1 MTPPGE
7 VGNAAALMEGARMVQ
22 LEVPDLD
29 GGLRAKLVSPAKAL
43 AEAGA
48 AMCTIMFGLTQAD
61 DVYESP
67 ASSAANGY
75 PDLVMRPDMA
85 TLRVLPW
92 CEATVAVLC
101 DLYADDGAVSELE
114 GRGAAWTEE
123 RGTSDEGRRRLKG
136 APQASAEALF
146 ALAPRTVLRTVVER
160 CADLGFEARF
170 AAEWEFCVVRRHDEA
185 HPAPLVPLGRTMNA
199 YSSLRLRE
207 LRPLAQAFFE
217 RMESVGIAVEAMHTE
232 LGHGMVEFALA
243 HAPAMEAAD
252 HASRAKAYLK
262 ELCGERGLVAT
273 FMPKWRAGAPT
284 SGCHFHQ
291 SLWRDGSNEFAGPGG
306 ALSPLARHYLAGQ
319 LATMTD
325 FGALFNPSVNAFRRL
340 QPGTW
345 TPATASWGVDN
356 RTAAIRAITGSPKA
370 VRLEHRRPGADVNPY
385 LAIAAMLAGGLHG
398 IAGELEPP
406 DPATADAYADA
417 RFPRLPA
424 TLDDAIAALRDS
436 PVAPDLLGREFV
448 RHYLL
453 SREVELR
460 LWREWE
466 TAQVTE
472 WEQRR
477 YFETA

>member
-1 MTPPGE
+1 RRRPHGRLPGLEGRPRLAVPGARPSVRPAGNPLEHDLPGRDPHPHDPAALRRGSGTRRPDGGPHAAAPPRDRRGHLVGMPVPAIGRGVVYNGHRPGGRRRLDVGPVVSPPGE
-7 VGNAAALMEGARMVQ
+7 VGDGATLMEGARVVQ

-29 GGLRAKLVSPAKAL
+29 GGLRAKLVSPAKARS
-43 AEAGA
+43 EPGA

-75 PDLVMRPDMA
+75 PDLVMRPDLA
-85 TLRVLPW
+85 TLRALPW

-101 DLYADDGAVSELE
+101 DLYGGDGA
-114 GRGAAWTEE
+114 RF
-123 RGTSDEGRRRLKG
+123 
-136 APQASAEALF
+136 P
-146 ALAPRTVLRTVVER
+146 LAPRTVLRTVVER

-170 AAEWEFCVVRRHDEA
+170 AAEWEFCVVHRDDEA
-185 HPAPLVPLGRTMNA
+185 QPAGLVPLGRTMNA

-217 RMESVGIAVEAMHTE
+217 RMEGVGIAVEAVHTE

-252 HASRAKAYLK
+252 PAARAKASLK

-325 FGALFNPSVNAFRRL
+325 FGALFNPSV
-340 QPGTW
+340 
-345 TPATASWGVDN
+345 
-356 RTAAIRAITGSPKA
+356 
-370 VRLEHRRPGADVNPY
+370 
-385 LAIAAMLAGGLHG
+385 
-398 IAGELEPP
+398 
-406 DPATADAYADA
+406 
-417 RFPRLPA
+417 
-424 TLDDAIAALRDS
+424 
-436 PVAPDLLGREFV
+436 
-448 RHYLL
+448 
-453 SREVELR
+453 
-460 LWREWE
+460 
-466 TAQVTE
+466 
-472 WEQRR
+472 
-477 YFETA
+477 

>member
-1 MTPPGE
+1 MTPPEG
-7 VGNAAALMEGARMVQ
+7 GNAAALIEGARMVQ

-43 AEAGA
+43 SEAGA

-85 TLRVLPW
+85 TLRALPW

-101 DLYADDGAVSELE
+101 DLYGGDG
-114 GRGAAWTEE
+114 GRF
-123 RGTSDEGRRRLKG
+123 
-136 APQASAEALF
+136 P
-146 ALAPRTVLRTVVER
+146 LAPRTVLRAVVER

-170 AAEWEFCVVRRHDEA
+170 AAEWEFCVVRRDDDA
-185 HPAPLVPLGRTMNA
+185 HPARLVPLGRTMNA

-217 RMESVGIAVEAMHTE
+217 RMEGVGIAVEAVHTE

-252 HASRAKAYLK
+252 HAARAKAYLK
-262 ELCGERGLVAT
+262 ELCGERDLVAT

-291 SLWRDGSNEFAGPGG
+291 SLWRDGSNEFAGAGG

-319 LATMTD
+319 LATMAD

-356 RTAAIRAITGSPKA
+356 RTAAIRAITGPPKA

-398 IAGELEPP
+398 IAGKLEPP

-424 TLDDAIAALRDS
+424 TLADAIAALRDS

-453 SREVELR
+453 SREVELG

-466 TAQVTE
+466 SAQVTE

-477 YFETA
+477 YFETS

>member
-1 MTPPGE
+1 MSETGAPGRATD
-7 VGNAAALMEGARMVQ
+7 AARVVQ

-29 GGLRAKLVSPAKAL
+29 GGLRAKLVSAAKAASPL
-43 AEAGA
+43 GA

-75 PDLVMRPDMA
+75 PDLVMRPDPA
-85 TLRVLPW
+85 TFRPLPW
-92 CEATVAVLC
+92 CEGTAAVLC
-101 DLYADDGAVSELE
+101 DLLRAD
-114 GRGAAWTEE
+114 
-123 RGTSDEGRRRLKG
+123 GT
-136 APQASAEALF
+136 LF
-146 ALAPRTVLRTVVER
+146 PLAPRTVLRAVADR
-160 CADLGFEARF
+160 CGELGFEARF
-170 AAEWEFCVVRRHDEA
+170 AAEWELCVVHAGDGPQDGGRQSQRGGRGEPGGRGAPDERA
-185 HPAPLVPLGRTMNA
+185 GPVPLGRTMNA

-207 LRPLAQAFFE
+207 LRPLVQAFFE
-217 RMESVGIAVEAMHTE
+217 RMEAVGICVESVHTE

-243 HAPAMEAAD
+243 HAPALEAAD
-252 HASRAKAYLK
+252 HAARAKAYLK

-273 FMPKWRAGAPT
+273 FMPKWRTGAPT

-291 SLWRDGSNEFAGPGG
+291 SLWRDGANAFAAADG

-319 LATMTD
+319 LQTLTD
-325 FGALFNPSVNAFRRL
+325 FSVLFNPSVNAFRRL

-356 RTAAIRAITGSPKA
+356 RTAAIRALTGAPKA

-398 IAGELEPP
+398 IAGQLEPP
-406 DPATADAYADA
+406 APATADAYADD

-424 TLDDAIAALRDS
+424 TLADAAAALRDS
-436 PVAPDLLGREFV
+436 PVAADLLGGEFV

-466 TAQVTE
+466 AEQVTE

-477 YFETA
+477 YLETS

>member
-1 MTPPGE
+1 
-7 VGNAAALMEGARMVQ
+7 MEGARMVQ

-43 AEAGA
+43 SEAGA

-85 TLRVLPW
+85 TLRALPW

-101 DLYADDGAVSELE
+101 DLYGGDGAVSELE
-114 GRGAAWTEE
+114 GRG
-123 RGTSDEGRRRLKG
+123 KG
-136 APQASAEALF
+136 APQASGEALF
-146 ALAPRTVLRTVVER
+146 PLAPRTVLRTVVQR

-170 AAEWEFCVVRRHDEA
+170 AAEWEFCVVRRDDEA
-185 HPAPLVPLGRTMNA
+185 HPAGLVPLGRTMNA
-199 YSSLRLRE
+199 YSSLRLGE

-217 RMESVGIAVEAMHTE
+217 RMDGVGIAVEAVHTE

-252 HASRAKAYLK
+252 HAARAKAYLK

-306 ALSPLARHYLAGQ
+306 ALSALARHYLAGQ

-370 VRLEHRRPGADVNPY
+370 VRLEHRRPGADVSPY

-398 IAGELEPP
+398 ITGKLEPP

-417 RFPRLPA
+417 RFPPLPA
-424 TLDDAIAALRDS
+424 TLADAIAALRDS
-436 PVAPDLLGREFV
+436 TVAPDLLGREFV

>member
-7 VGNAAALMEGARMVQ
+7 DGNAAALIEGARMVQ

-43 AEAGA
+43 SAAGA

-85 TLRVLPW
+85 TLRALPW

-101 DLYADDGAVSELE
+101 DLYGGDGAVSEPE
-114 GRGAAWTEE
+114 G
-123 RGTSDEGRRRLKG
+123 RLKG
-136 APQASAEALF
+136 APLASGEVLF
-146 ALAPRTVLRTVVER
+146 PLAPRTVLRAVAER
-160 CADLGFEARF
+160 CAGLGFEARF
-170 AAEWEFCVVRRHDEA
+170 AAEWEFCVVRRDDEA
-185 HPAPLVPLGRTMNA
+185 HPAGLVPLGRTMNA

-217 RMESVGIAVEAMHTE
+217 RMAGVGIAVEAVHTE

-325 FGALFNPSVNAFRRL
+325 FGVLFNPSVNAFRRL

-356 RTAAIRAITGSPKA
+356 RTAAIRAITGPPKA

-385 LAIAAMLAGGLHG
+385 LAVAAMLAGGLHG
-398 IAGELEPP
+398 IAGKLEPP

-424 TLDDAIAALRDS
+424 TLADAIAALRDS
-436 PVAPDLLGREFV
+436 PVAPDLLSREFV

-453 SREVELR
+453 SREVELG

-466 TAQVTE
+466 SAQVTE

-477 YFETA
+477 YFETS

>member
-1 MTPPGE
+1 MTEPK
-7 VGNAAALMEGARMVQ
+7 GAGGIGRRAESTAIAGSRVVQ

-29 GGLRAKLVSPAKAL
+29 GGLRAKLVSAAKAASPL
-43 AEAGA
+43 GA

-61 DVYESP
+61 DVYSSP
-67 ASSAANGY
+67 ASCADNGY

-85 TLRVLPW
+85 TLRPLPW
-92 CEATVAVLC
+92 CEATAAVLC
-101 DLYADDGAVSELE
+101 DLFGADGA
-114 GRGAAWTEE
+114 
-123 RGTSDEGRRRLKG
+123 
-136 APQASAEALF
+136 PF
-146 ALAPRTVLRTVVER
+146 PLAPRTVLRAVADR
-160 CADLGFEARF
+160 CAELGFEARF
-170 AAEWEFCVVRRHDEA
+170 AAEWELCVVHAGDGPHAGGREA
-185 HPAPLVPLGRTMNA
+185 AGREAAGRESERAEPVPLGRTMNA

-217 RMESVGIAVEAMHTE
+217 RMEAVGICVESMHTE
-232 LGHGMVEFALA
+232 LGHGMVEFAIA
-243 HAPAMEAAD
+243 HAPALEAAD
-252 HASRAKAYLK
+252 HAARAKAYLK

-273 FMPKWRAGAPT
+273 FMPKWRTGAPT

-291 SLWRDGSNEFAGPGG
+291 SLWRDGVNVFAAADG

-319 LATMTD
+319 LDTLTD
-325 FGALFNPSVNAFRRL
+325 FSVLFNPSVNAFRRL

-356 RTAAIRAITGSPKA
+356 RTAAIRAITGAAKA

-398 IAGELEPP
+398 IARKLEPP
-406 DPATADAYADA
+406 APATADACADD

-424 TLDDAIAALRDS
+424 TLADAIAALRDS
-436 PVAPDLLGREFV
+436 PVAAGLLGREFV
-448 RHYLL
+448 GHYLL

-466 TAQVTE
+466 TGQVTE
-472 WEQRR
+472 WEHRR
-477 YFETA
+477 YFETS

>member
-1 MTPPGE
+1 MTSPGE
-7 VGNAAALMEGARMVQ
+7 DGNAAALIEGARMVQ

-43 AEAGA
+43 SEAGA

-85 TLRVLPW
+85 TLRALPW

-101 DLYADDGAVSELE
+101 DLYGGDGA
-114 GRGAAWTEE
+114 
-123 RGTSDEGRRRLKG
+123 
-136 APQASAEALF
+136 LF
-146 ALAPRTVLRTVVER
+146 PLAPRTVLRTVVER

-170 AAEWEFCVVRRHDEA
+170 AAEWEFCVVRRDDET
-185 HPAPLVPLGRTMNA
+185 HPAGLVPLGRTMNA
-199 YSSLRLRE
+199 YSALRLRE

-217 RMESVGIAVEAMHTE
+217 RMEGVGIAVEAVHTE

-252 HASRAKAYLK
+252 RASRAKAYLK

-325 FGALFNPSVNAFRRL
+325 FGVLFNPSVNAFRRL

-356 RTAAIRAITGSPKA
+356 RTAAIRAITGPPKA

-385 LAIAAMLAGGLHG
+385 LAVAAMLAGGLHG
-398 IAGELEPP
+398 IAGKLEPP

-424 TLDDAIAALRDS
+424 TLADAIAALRDS

-453 SREVELR
+453 SREVELG

-466 TAQVTE
+466 SAQVTE

-477 YFETA
+477 YFETS

>member
-1 MTPPGE
+1 LTPPKD
-7 VGNAAALMEGARMVQ
+7 GNAAALIEGARMVQ

-29 GGLRAKLVSPAKAL
+29 GGMRAKLVSPAKAL
-43 AEAGA
+43 SEAGA

-101 DLYADDGAVSELE
+101 DLYGGDGAPF
-114 GRGAAWTEE
+114 R
-123 RGTSDEGRRRLKG
+123 
-136 APQASAEALF
+136 
-146 ALAPRTVLRTVVER
+146 LAPRTVLRAVVER

-170 AAEWEFCVVRRHDEA
+170 AAEWEFCVVHQEDEA
-185 HPAPLVPLGRTMNA
+185 DPAGLVPLGRTMNA

-217 RMESVGIAVEAMHTE
+217 RMDGVGIAVEAVHTE

-243 HAPAMEAAD
+243 HAPAMQAAD
-252 HASRAKAYLK
+252 HAARAKAYLK

-273 FMPKWRAGAPT
+273 FMPKWRTGAPT

-398 IAGELEPP
+398 MAGKLEPP

-424 TLDDAIAALRDS
+424 TLADAIAALRDS

-477 YFETA
+477 YFETS

>member
-1 MTPPGE
+1 
-7 VGNAAALMEGARMVQ
+7 
-22 LEVPDLD
+22 
-29 GGLRAKLVSPAKAL
+29 
-43 AEAGA
+43 
-48 AMCTIMFGLTQAD
+48 
-61 DVYESP
+61 
-67 ASSAANGY
+67 
-75 PDLVMRPDMA
+75 
-85 TLRVLPW
+85 
-92 CEATVAVLC
+92 
-101 DLYADDGAVSELE
+101 
-114 GRGAAWTEE
+114 
-123 RGTSDEGRRRLKG
+123 
-136 APQASAEALF
+136 
-146 ALAPRTVLRTVVER
+146 VVER

-170 AAEWEFCVVRRHDEA
+170 AAEWEFCVVHRDDEA
-185 HPAPLVPLGRTMNA
+185 HPAGLVPLGRTMNA

-217 RMESVGIAVEAMHTE
+217 RMAGVGIAVEAVHTE

-252 HASRAKAYLK
+252 HAARAKAYLK

-356 RTAAIRAITGSPKA
+356 RTAAIRAITGSPRA

-398 IAGELEPP
+398 VAGKLEPP

-417 RFPRLPA
+417 RFPRLPT
-424 TLDDAIAALRDS
+424 TLADAIAALRDS
-436 PVAPDLLGREFV
+436 AVAPDLLGREFV

>member
-1 MTPPGE
+1 MTSPGE
-7 VGNAAALMEGARMVQ
+7 DGNAAALIEGARMVQ

-43 AEAGA
+43 SEAGA

-85 TLRVLPW
+85 TLRALPW

-101 DLYADDGAVSELE
+101 DLYGGDGA
-114 GRGAAWTEE
+114 
-123 RGTSDEGRRRLKG
+123 
-136 APQASAEALF
+136 LF
-146 ALAPRTVLRTVVER
+146 PLAPRTVLRTVVER

-170 AAEWEFCVVRRHDEA
+170 AAEWEFCVVRRDDET
-185 HPAPLVPLGRTMNA
+185 HPAGLVPLGRTMNA

-217 RMESVGIAVEAMHTE
+217 RMEGVGIAVEAVHTE

-252 HASRAKAYLK
+252 RASRAKAYLK

-325 FGALFNPSVNAFRRL
+325 FGVLFNPSVNAFRRL

-356 RTAAIRAITGSPKA
+356 RTAAIRAITGPPKA

-385 LAIAAMLAGGLHG
+385 LAVAAMLAGGLHG
-398 IAGELEPP
+398 IAGKLEPP

-424 TLDDAIAALRDS
+424 TLADAIAALRDS
-436 PVAPDLLGREFV
+436 PVAPDLLSREFV

-453 SREVELR
+453 SREVELG

-466 TAQVTE
+466 SAQVTE

-477 YFETA
+477 YFETS

>member
-1 MTPPGE
+1 MTSPGE
-7 VGNAAALMEGARMVQ
+7 DGNAAALVEGARMVQ

-43 AEAGA
+43 SEAGA

-85 TLRVLPW
+85 TLRALPW

-101 DLYADDGAVSELE
+101 DLYGGDGA
-114 GRGAAWTEE
+114 
-123 RGTSDEGRRRLKG
+123 
-136 APQASAEALF
+136 LF
-146 ALAPRTVLRTVVER
+146 PLAPRTVLRTVVER

-170 AAEWEFCVVRRHDEA
+170 AAEWEFCVVRRDDET
-185 HPAPLVPLGRTMNA
+185 HPAGLVPLGRTMNA

-217 RMESVGIAVEAMHTE
+217 RMEGVGIAVEAVHTE

-252 HASRAKAYLK
+252 RASRAKAYLK

-356 RTAAIRAITGSPKA
+356 RTAAIRAITGPPKA

-385 LAIAAMLAGGLHG
+385 LAVAAMLAGGLHG
-398 IAGELEPP
+398 IAGKLEPP
-406 DPATADAYADA
+406 DPATADACADA

-424 TLDDAIAALRDS
+424 TLADAIAALRDS

-453 SREVELR
+453 SREVELG

-466 TAQVTE
+466 SAQVTE

-477 YFETA
+477 YFETS